1 MFNGLNPLQVIIR
14 KKTMVTQV
22 AAVLPFTS
30 VSPIAPQNYSKY
42 KNRFNNFFFFLR
54 FSAASIFSPY
64 FWNLSL
70 FWNLIE
76 ECWHIEI
83 CIRIASDEMGTDSRN
98 SSFFRNTY
106 SSLFL
111 VLFEKKCS
119 DGCDAPAPHQLSQVH
134 ISNFYFDFL
143 WKKWNKWS
151 HEQQQHHHQQHR
163 RRHLLTWSHLCCRL
177 EWRCD
182 ICSRDPLICMDAITG
197 PRHWN

>member
-1 MFNGLNPLQVIIR
+1 MVWTHYKWSSE
-14 KKTMVTQV
+14 KKTIVTQV
-22 AAVLPFTS
+22 AAVLPSTS

-42 KNRFNNFFFFLR
+42 KNRFNNFFSLCVSLLIQFFR
-54 FSAASIFSPY
+54 Y

-106 SSLFL
+106 SNLFL

-119 DGCDAPAPHQLSQVH
+119 DGRDAPVPHQLTQVH

-143 WKKWNKWS
+143 WKKNK
-151 HEQQQHHHQQHR
+151 
-163 RRHLLTWSHLCCRL
+163 
-177 EWRCD
+177 
-182 ICSRDPLICMDAITG
+182 
-197 PRHWN
+197 